1 MGTPSIEFDKTLRS
15 KKFMS
20 LLIAAL
26 LVTYA
31 LPFPLVSGFME
42 SYGMVKEILR
52 LMEKENDA
60 INCHAVFNFD
70 PDFFGGH
77 GMKCDETY
85 YRPNETTVSCCGMQV
100 YRDTYWEY
108 LRASSEM
115 REKLPLMVVFAVWV
129 FLTNLTFSYALVD
142 AAVGLTGD
150 GEKRIIE
157 SIKAGLKALPA
168 LVAAEILTFVV
179 VLIALVLLAIPIAIF
194 GPFGSFI
201 AGILTTPAFALVV
214 PAYYFT
220 GDVGVVGEIWRVART
235 NPGGY
240 FTMGLGLS
248 IVDVFL
254 VLQYEYYMGALTL
267 LLLLFLGAV
276 RYVINSPGALW
287 VYVETI
293 PEEEIEGEI

>member
-1 MGTPSIEFDKTLRS
+1 METPSIEVDKTLRS
-15 KKFMS
+15 KKFVG
-20 LLIAAL
+20 LLIVAL

-31 LPFPLVSGFME
+31 LPFPLMSGFME
-42 SYGMVKEILR
+42 SYGRVKEILR

-60 INCHAVFNFD
+60 ITCHSVFNSN
-70 PDFFGGH
+70 PDFFGSH
-77 GMKCDETY
+77 GMKCDDTY
-85 YRPNETTVSCCGMQV
+85 YRPSEPTVSCCGMSV

-115 REKLPLMVVFAVWV
+115 REKLPLMVIFAVWA
-129 FLTNLTFSYALVD
+129 FLTNLSFGYALVD
-142 AAVGLTGD
+142 AAVELARE
-150 GEKRIIE
+150 EKRALE

-168 LVAAEILTFVV
+168 LVAAELLTFVV

-194 GPFGSFI
+194 GPFGSFV
-201 AGILTTPAFALVV
+201 AGILATPTFALVV

-220 GDVGVVGEIWRVART
+220 GNVGVVGEIWRVARA

-240 FTMGLGLS
+240 FTLGLGLS

-267 LLLLFLGAV
+267 LILLPLGAV
-276 RYVINSPGALW
+276 RYVINSLGALW

-293 PEEEIEGEI
+293 PEEEIEGET